1 MPEFEQYLNG
11 LEEIGDRAALESQV
25 LRAWLRASDIL
36 YLCLW
41 PDGTFRF
48 WNDRWGELLGYSREE
63 LSKMTF
69 WDFVHPD
76 DLEASIKVWKD
87 DGEAKEGVSE
97 GQVFFSNRYVA
108 KDGSVVEMS
117 WLHLGNAYI
126 GDLILG
132 AAKYRVL

>member
-1 MPEFEQYLNG
+1 
-11 LEEIGDRAALESQV
+11 
-25 LRAWLRASDIL
+25 
-36 YLCLW
+36 
-41 PDGTFRF
+41 
-48 WNDRWGELLGYSREE
+48 
-63 LSKMTF
+63 MTF